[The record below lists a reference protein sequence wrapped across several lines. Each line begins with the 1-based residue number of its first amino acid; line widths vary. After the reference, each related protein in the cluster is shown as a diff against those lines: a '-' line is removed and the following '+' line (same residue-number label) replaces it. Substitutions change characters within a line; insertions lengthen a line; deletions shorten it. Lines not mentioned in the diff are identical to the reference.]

1 MNDLTNGH
9 LVTKRR
15 DSHLFASSCVLFS
28 SILVLIQGGVVFGF
42 SSLYEV
48 LYREDVY
55 ASACNDRSS
64 CSHSEGCCSEQRLR
78 LTLMASCS
86 LFAAD
91 GIMVLYGEM
100 NDRFGPRS
108 CLITGI
114 VLGVLG
120 FDLMAIGS
128 SNTMWFAALVLLGI
142 SGPGVF
148 MGCMGFGMYMS
159 DLEPTITAACAAM
172 WDSSSVIFLLFA
184 LATRHVSVAAAAGS
198 WSVFCFCVGSV
209 TITLL
214 TAASRSNSAWQQH
227 HDPSA
232 PEEEQHKSVASIL
245 ACLRRKDTLLLVLF
259 MSLYNLNS
267 AFYIESISDQIRA
280 SFAEPTAKRLDLT
293 FDLAFPI
300 GGLLTSVAAAKL
312 LSRQDLSHAALFSLV
327 YALAALFCTLQL
339 APLVSAQYM
348 AALIF
353 GPARTLQW
361 SLYFHLLVVRYPE
374 SVSGRLIGYCN
385 LAIALVGD
393 GIPYALAAF
402 VSMDNLPLTKAV
414 KYTLVHV
421 VLTVAI
427 LISGFFFLV
436 HLSKAGAPSHDLT
449 EPLLSGEDTTPATS
463 AGDQYLRIDST
474 AAEISGFPEVLGSSR
489 ASSAAQ

>member
-1 MNDLTNGH
+1 M
-9 LVTKRR
+9 
-15 DSHLFASSCVLFS
+15 
-28 SILVLIQGGVVFGF
+28 FGF

-48 LYREDVY
+48 LYREHVY
-55 ASACNDRSS
+55 ASACSDRSS
-64 CSHSEGCCSEQRLR
+64 CSRSAGCCSEQRLR

-108 CLITGI
+108 CLITGV
-114 VLGVLG
+114 VLGVIG

-159 DLEPTITAACAAM
+159 DLEPKITAACAAM
-172 WDSSSVIFLLFA
+172 WDSSSVIFLLLA
-184 LATRHVSVAAAAGS
+184 LATRQVSVAAAAGG
-198 WSVFCFCVGSV
+198 WSVFCFGVGSV
-209 TITLL
+209 TIVLL

-227 HDPSA
+227 HEHSA
-232 PEEEQHKSVASIL
+232 IEEEQHKSVASIGAYL
-245 ACLRRKDTLLLVLF
+245 QRKDTLLLVLF

-280 SFAEPTAKRLDLT
+280 SFAEPTARRLDLT

-300 GGLLTSVAAAKL
+300 GGLLTSVAAARL

-327 YALAALFCTLQL
+327 FFLAALFCTLQL
-339 APLVSAQYM
+339 APVVAAQYM
-348 AALIF
+348 AALVF

-361 SLYFHLLVVRYPE
+361 SLYFHLLVVRYPDA
-374 SVSGRLIGYCN
+374 VSGRLIGYCN
-385 LAIALVGD
+385 LAIAIVGD

-402 VSMDNLPLTKAV
+402 VSMDNMPLSKAF
-414 KYTLVHV
+414 KYMLVHA

-427 LISGFFFLV
+427 ICSGLLFLV
-436 HLSKAGAPSHDLT
+436 HLSKSAAPIEDLI
-449 EPLLSGEDTTPATS
+449 EPLLSGEDTSPTTLACDQHLRIESTPAEIADKAHTP
-463 AGDQYLRIDST
+463 DVLET
-474 AAEISGFPEVLGSSR
+474 AR
-489 ASSAAQ
+489 ASSAVQ